1 MDELP
6 SIQNG
11 TGSWFTQAKNQ
22 DHHRKSQRKSCKGG
36 SHSCFLDRGPPR
48 RMERRKSGRE
58 RETTMV
64 IIRKRGVT
72 DKKLLGEAPKCVF
85 PRQEVGGEVAECVFP
100 RVFS

>member
-1 MDELP
+1 MNCPPSKTALAAGSLKPKIRIITESPREKVVREAPIHVFLTEAHQGEWRDEK
-6 SIQNG
+6 Q
-11 TGSWFTQAKNQ
+11 
-22 DHHRKSQRKSCKGG
+22 
-36 SHSCFLDRGPPR
+36 
-48 RMERRKSGRE
+48 EE

-72 DKKLLGEAPKCVF
+72 DKKLLAEAPKCVF

>member
-1 MDELP
+1 LTEAHQGEWIDEK
-6 SIQNG
+6 Q
-11 TGSWFTQAKNQ
+11 
-22 DHHRKSQRKSCKGG
+22 
-36 SHSCFLDRGPPR
+36 
-48 RMERRKSGRE
+48 EE